1 MSARPPLSL
10 LLERWHQADLA
21 SEGRYC
27 HFCLCALTRVPL
39 SSAAPRRCPF
49 PVLARSS
56 FGVNGAILPA
66 VLRGLVAAGW
76 FGINSW
82 LGGLA
87 IHQMLQTLTGGSLAG
102 STVVGWLGI
111 TAAQAWCFLAFW
123 ALQVR
128 CGWRQWALA
137 AWQRKCR
144 VGLVKELRWC
154 WCCEHAWGS
163 YGYPFQLRRSS
174 PPCNQ
179 VAILLKG
186 MEGIRLLEKYS
197 APILI
202 GLTAALV
209 GWAVHAAGGFG
220 PMLSAP
226 SQFSPG
232 MPRAGQFWQVFWPAL
247 SAQLGYWAT
256 LALNIP
262 DFSRCVCARHG
273 LGREGVPWQQDCCM
287 TSLTV

>member
-1 MSARPPLSL
+1 MSARPPRCFCWNAGTRLTL
-10 LLERWHQADLA
+10 PPR
-21 SEGRYC
+21 EGAPQ
-27 HFCLCALTRVPL
+27 FCLCALTRVVP
-39 SSAAPRRCPF
+39 SSDASCRCPF

-56 FGVNGAILPA
+56 FGVHGAILPA

-102 STVVGWLGI
+102 SAVVGWLGI

-144 VGLVKELRWC
+144 VGLVKELRWR
-154 WCCEHAWGS
+154 WCCEHARGS
-163 YGYPFQLRRSS
+163 YGYPVQPCRSS

-262 DFSRCVCARHG
+262 DFSRCVGAPWVPGMGWAGRLRHG
-273 LGREGVPWQQDCCM
+273 SRAV
-287 TSLTV
+287 V